1 MSKKFLYQIFL
12 LVSINFLVKPFYL
25 FGIERK
31 IQNILPDGDFGL
43 YFALFNF
50 TFILQIFAD
59 LGLQY
64 YNTTHLAGN
73 PRSLNHHLSHIIHA
87 KLILS
92 LLFIALVGIGS
103 LALNY
108 STNIYPFL
116 ILIAINQ
123 LLNSFTLYFRSNLS
137 ALGYYTT
144 DSMISVLDKILLII
158 FLGVLL
164 FHPEWKKEITL
175 FTLVLSQTAAGVLT
189 AFTSFFLNI
198 YFFQP
203 QWIQPQWSSLK
214 SYFKNSLPYAWI
226 VFLMLAYTRT
236 DAIMLERILENGTV
250 AADIYAAAYRILDAS
265 NTIGLLFAS
274 LLLPMFSTLINQNQ
288 KVDSLLNAGLSHL
301 WWISVTL
308 CFTLIPFSNEI
319 MDFLY
324 PGISNSGAIT
334 LQFLLLSFLPL
345 SAGYI
350 YGPILTAG
358 KIIFKMNLLYGI
370 GVLMNIALNVLLIPQ
385 MAEKGAALAT
395 FITQTFIALSQIY
408 MCYKHIK
415 PENHFKIWFRLIGFI
430 LIMASITLLNV
441 SFLLHCLILWMGA
454 LILGH
459 FLGIFQPLRFF
470 SNFTIKN
477 QWSKEKV
484 L

>member
-1 MSKKFLYQIFL
+1 
-12 LVSINFLVKPFYL
+12 
-25 FGIERK
+25 
-31 IQNILPDGDFGL
+31 
-43 YFALFNF
+43 
-50 TFILQIFAD
+50 

-73 PRSLNHHLSHIIHA
+73 PRALNHHLSHIITA

-92 LLFIALVGIGS
+92 LLFITLVGIGS

-116 ILIAINQ
+116 ILIAFNQ

-144 DSMISVLDKILLII
+144 DSLFSVLDKILLII

-164 FHPEWKKEITL
+164 FNPEWKKEITL
-175 FTLVLSQTAAGVLT
+175 FTLVLSQTAASVLS
-189 AFTSFFLNI
+189 ALICFFLNI

-203 QWIQPQWSSLK
+203 QWIKPKWSSLK
-214 SYFKNSLPYAWI
+214 SYFKNSLPYACI

-236 DAIMLERILENGTV
+236 DAIMLERMLDNGAV

-274 LLLPMFSTLINQNQ
+274 LLLPMFSALFNQNQ
-288 KVDSLLNAGLSHL
+288 KVYSLLNTGLSHL
-301 WWISVTL
+301 WWISVTV
-308 CFTLIPFSNEI
+308 CFTIIPFSKEI
-319 MDFLY
+319 MNFLY
-324 PGISNSGAIT
+324 PGISITGSNT
-334 LQFLLLSFLPL
+334 LQYLMLSFLPL
-345 SAGYI
+345 SVGYI
-350 YGPILTAG
+350 YGPLLTAR
-358 KIIFKMNLLYGI
+358 KIIFKMNLIYGI
-370 GVLMNIALNVLLIPQ
+370 GVIMNIALNFFLIPK

-395 FITQTFIALSQIY
+395 IITQAFIAFSQIY
-408 MCYKHIK
+408 MTYKHIQ

-430 LIMASITLLNV
+430 LIMASVTVINV
-441 SFLLHCLILWMGA
+441 PFLMHCLILWILA

-459 FLGIFQPLRFF
+459 FLGIFQPLRLF

-477 QWSKEKV
+477 
-484 L
+484 

>member
-1 MSKKFLYQIFL
+1 MSKKFLYQILL

-25 FGIERK
+25 FGIERN

-73 PRSLNHHLSHIIHA
+73 PRALNHHLSHIITA
-87 KLILS
+87 KLFLS
-92 LLFIALVGIGS
+92 LLFIAFVGIGS

-108 STNIYPFL
+108 TTNIYPFL
-116 ILIAINQ
+116 ILIAFNQ

-144 DSMISVLDKILLII
+144 DSLISVLDKILLII
-158 FLGVLL
+158 FLGLL
-164 FHPEWKKEITL
+164 IYHPEWKKEITL

-189 AFTSFFLNI
+189 TLTCFFMNI

-203 QWIQPQWSSLK
+203 QWIKPQWSSLK

-236 DAIMLERILENGTV
+236 DAIMLERMLDNGAV

-274 LLLPMFSTLINQNQ
+274 LLLPMFSGLFNQNE
-288 KVDSLLNAGLSHL
+288 KVDSLLNTGLSHL

-324 PGISNSGAIT
+324 PGISNSGAKT
-334 LQFLLLSFLPL
+334 LQFLMLSFLPL
-345 SAGYI
+345 SVGYI
-350 YGPILTAG
+350 YGPLLTAG
-358 KIIFKMNLLYGI
+358 KIIFKLNLLYGI
-370 GVLMNIALNVLLIPQ
+370 GVIMNIALNVFLIPQ

-395 FITQTFIALSQIY
+395 VITQIFIAFSQIH
-408 MCYKHIK
+408 MTNKHIQ

-430 LIMASITLLNV
+430 LLLGSTALLNV
-441 SFLLHCLILWMGA
+441 SFLMHCLILWTLA

-470 SNFTIKN
+470 SNFTTKN
-477 QWSKEKV
+477 QWSKEKI